1 MPLIYSFSENY
12 NTKVMVWQ
20 QTESLSFFLEKIEL
34 DNSDTNILDGPN
46 QQRQING
53 IVLKFL
59 IQQLVGSAIPIKY
72 KKDEYGKPYLINDT
86 RYISVSHSKNVVAA
100 IISDMPCGIDIQ
112 FSSDKT
118 ARIASKFI
126 NQNEFDYI
134 NENKLDYYH
143 IIWGAKE
150 ALYKSDGKRG
160 LDFKRNLIIS
170 PFNINI
176 NGSIVG
182 EIKRENSSF
191 FKIKY
196 RQINLD
202 EPYYLV
208 YSIENK

>member
-1 MPLIYSFSENY
+1 MPLIYSFSEIY

-20 QTESLSFFLEKIEL
+20 QTETLSFFLENIEL
-34 DNSDTNILDGPN
+34 DNTDTSILDGPN
-46 QQRQING
+46 HQRQING

-59 IQQLVGSAIPIKY
+59 IQRLVGSGFPIKY
-72 KKDEYGKPYLINDT
+72 KKDEYGKPYLINDS
-86 RYISVSHSKNVVAA
+86 RFISVSHSKNVVAA
-100 IISDMPCGIDIQ
+100 IISDVPCGVDIQ
-112 FSSDKT
+112 FSSDKI

-126 NQNEFDYI
+126 NTGEFDYI
-134 NENKLDYYH
+134 SDKELDYYH

-176 NGSIVG
+176 NGRIEG

-191 FKIKY
+191 FTINY
-196 RQINLD
+196 QQIFLD